1 MKSQYPYH
9 EIEVFYITIHLEWYR
24 IFMHT
29 ARLGNLTKAA
39 QELHI
44 TQPSV
49 SYAIKQMEGEL
60 GVKLFQRLSKGVE
73 LTEEGR
79 ALFAYVEQSFALLD
93 AAEQH
98 VTDLKQL
105 TAGEVRIGASD
116 SLIKHLLLP
125 KLHAYHQENPG
136 IRIRLSHGS
145 TPAITQ
151 RLLDGQIDCAVLHLP
166 VDDTRLDVHPLR
178 TYEHGYVVGQAY
190 GHVANRTIS
199 AQELAKLPHLL
210 LSPGS
215 STRVF
220 VEQWFA
226 AHGLRIS
233 PDIELGSIDLLIEFA
248 KLGFGVAFIA
258 RSFVAEEV
266 RRGDL
271 IELRVQE
278 PIPQRSIGLAV
289 RRGMSL
295 SLAAERFAELL
306 SDGLGAEPG

>member
-1 MKSQYPYH
+1 M
-9 EIEVFYITIHLEWYR
+9 FYITIHLEWYR

-39 QELHI
+39 HELHI

-79 ALFAYVEQSFALLD
+79 ALFVYVEQSFSLLN

-105 TAGEVRIGASD
+105 AAGEVRIGASD

-125 KLHAYHQENPG
+125 KLHAYHQANPG

-145 TPAITQ
+145 TPTITK

-166 VDDTRLDVHPLR
+166 VDDKQLDVHPLR
-178 TYEHGYVVGQAY
+178 NYEHVYVVGQAY
-190 GHVANRTIS
+190 GYLAERTIS

-215 STRVF
+215 STRIL

-248 KLGFGVAFIA
+248 KLGFGAAFIA
-258 RSFVAEEV
+258 RSFVAEEMH
-266 RRGDL
+266 RGDL
-271 IELRVQE
+271 IKLRVQE
-278 PIPQRSIGLAV
+278 PIPYRSIGLAV

-295 SLAAERFAELL
+295 SLAAGRFAKLL
-306 SDGLGAEPG
+306 SDGLGIEQR

>member
-1 MKSQYPYH
+1 M
-9 EIEVFYITIHLEWYR
+9 IHLEWYR
-24 IFMHT
+24 IFMHA
-29 ARLGNLTKAA
+29 ARLGNMTKAA

-60 GVKLFQRLSKGVE
+60 GVKLFRRLSKGME

-79 ALFAYVEQSFALLD
+79 ALFVYVEQSFALLN

-116 SLIKHLLLP
+116 TLIKHLLLP
-125 KLHAYHQENPG
+125 QLHAYHQANPG

-145 TPAITQ
+145 TPTITK

-166 VDDTRLDVHPLR
+166 VGDKQLDVHPLR
-178 TYEHGYVVGQAY
+178 NYEHACVVGQAY
-190 GHVANRTIS
+190 VHLAERTIS
-199 AQELAKLPHLL
+199 VQELAKLPHLL

-215 STRVF
+215 STRIF

-226 AHGLRIS
+226 SHGLRIS

-248 KLGFGVAFIA
+248 KLGFGAAFIA

-278 PIPQRSIGLAV
+278 SIPYRSIGLAV

-295 SLAAERFAELL
+295 SLAAERFAKLL
-306 SDGLGAEPG
+306 SDGLGAEQG